1 MTPSQGR
8 TRLVGMSTTIP
19 TVEES
24 FKTQLDTISRQVH
37 AAIEAAEKQ
46 SPEQMMTVST
56 PALMDTLLE
65 LIGDVSQSRRMLI
78 RQMRDSGY
86 TLRAVADIIG
96 LSHQRVAQ
104 IEAGENNTVKK
115 QTRRR

>member
-1 MTPSQGR
+1 
-8 TRLVGMSTTIP
+8 MSTTVP
-19 TVEES
+19 SVEES

-37 AAIEAAEKQ
+37 VAIEAAEKQ
-46 SPEQMMTVST
+46 SPEQMMTIST
-56 PALMDTLLE
+56 PAWMDTLLE